1 MMSTLYLYV
10 STCLARM
17 SNRSWQLIQSQFTVF
32 GHLTLPCFFFL
43 FSCGDSQ
50 GLAYMA
56 FSNES
61 GNMLQDNPGSINMWD
76 IYVGQSEDELEILPG
91 TDMEVGQDIQK
102 EEDGSVIMRDIFV
115 GHTVELENLLQELTE
130 VQQVDPG
137 TDMEV
142 GQ

>member
-1 MMSTLYLYV
+1 
-10 STCLARM
+10 
-17 SNRSWQLIQSQFTVF
+17 
-32 GHLTLPCFFFL
+32 
-43 FSCGDSQ
+43 
-50 GLAYMA
+50 MA

-137 TDMEV
+137 ADMEV